1 MFGLY
6 ISLFVHV
13 GQGTRGGDK
22 QEKLSRLITFLSPS
36 LPDEVPARVGRQG
49 SVVVVGG
56 SRAIADAALCNK
68 SKIFASS
75 CLPVGVLVDTSQMN
89 TGHGP
94 VLKVS
99 FQVTVIR

>member
-1 MFGLY
+1 MA
-6 ISLFVHV
+6 
-13 GQGTRGGDK
+13 
-22 QEKLSRLITFLSPS
+22 SRRSFPGPSPS
-36 LPDEVPARVGRQG
+36 YHPAPFDEVPARVGRQG

-56 SRAIADAALCNK
+56 SRAIADAALCNR
-68 SKIFASS
+68 SKIFVSS
-75 CLPVGVLVDTSQMN
+75 CLPVEVLVDTRQMN